1 MRRFHRYLAML
12 LAVAMVLTMAPLQ
25 LRAYAEETVPVET
38 AAEETVPEETFAE
51 ISGTIPVETAP
62 VYDANI
68 TASGI
73 WGAYNTDAITWM
85 LYDDGTLE
93 FTGTGAMY
101 QNYSTPAWNSYD
113 DSITK
118 VIVNEGITSV
128 SNKAFNQCTNLTEVY
143 LPTSLSY
150 IGEGTFAGCT
160 GLRSIVIPEGT
171 QRIGEEAFDGCANLS
186 DISLPNTLTSI
197 KNYAFWNCSSLTQID
212 LPESLTEIEYGAF
225 STCTALK
232 SIEIPKG
239 VTYLDSYLVR
249 ECANLET
256 VELWY
261 TLDMIDEDVFWKC
274 PLLKTIIFHGT
285 PAQWNAVSKDSTV
298 TSVLNSQNVY
308 IQYVDPCGNGHTE
321 VTDPA
326 VAATCTA
333 SGKTEGKH
341 CSVCGEVLV
350 AQEVIPAGHDFVDG
364 VCQRCGI
371 ITGTCG
377 ENLTWILTEDGVLT
391 ISGTG
396 KMPDYHIGVA
406 PWYSYRDNIK
416 TVVIEDG
423 VTNIGDGAF
432 YTCKNMTGV
441 EISNSVTGIGDSAF
455 QLCTALTDLV
465 IPNSVTTI
473 GWAAFAACYKLTD
486 VVVPDSVTRIEESAF
501 EGCKG
506 LTSVTIGKSV
516 SYICCTAFSRCT
528 SLMEFNV
535 SADNASYCVGEDGIL
550 FNKDKTYLVTYP
562 AGKTGAYT
570 VPDTVTEIGYD
581 AFYDCKNLTSVTI
594 PASVARIDECA
605 FYDTGLTE
613 VRFEGDAPELIRTY
627 VGDSLWFGNYNGDT
641 ITVYYPADNATWTD
655 EAKKSFNEDSLNWV
669 AYEPY
674 LAEGTCGDNL
684 TWTLSEE
691 GVLTISGEGE
701 MAEYSA
707 TGYPW
712 YSQRKNIKK
721 VIIEDG
727 VTSIGSYAFFQYT
740 DMVSAEIGNDVTSI
754 GEFAF
759 RTCRN
764 LLGVQFGN
772 SVATIGERVFYGAG
786 LTNVT
791 LPASV
796 TDIGPAAFCCTNLL
810 EIWVEDGNT
819 AYSHDENG
827 ILFNRDKTELVC
839 VPGRNS
845 GTYVI
850 PNTVTHIG
858 PAAFLGNSGLTGVTI
873 PDSVTHIG
881 NEAFHGCSNITD
893 LTIGNSVT
901 DIGVY
906 AFYGCGELPGI
917 TIPDSVIAI
926 GDSAFEDCG
935 KMTAVTIGK
944 SVKVIGDLAFDVC
957 YLLKEIT
964 FRGDAPSFA
973 NESFR
978 DLYATAYYPA
988 NNATW
993 TEEVRQNYG
1002 GEVTWVADCS
1012 MGHAEVIDQAVE
1024 GDCTTPGKTE
1034 GKHCSACGEVL
1045 VAQEDVLGRHKFG
1058 EDGICLLCGV
1068 SGGDIGE
1075 TLQWTL
1081 AEGVLTISGS
1091 GAMEDYATA
1100 SNAPWYS
1107 KRTGIQK
1114 VIIGSGVTSIGDRAF
1129 YNCTG
1134 LTDVT
1139 IGDSVTTIGTYAFR
1153 GCTALE
1159 SVTIPASVTEIEG
1172 SAFRASSALEEV
1184 IFQGNAPTVGNY
1196 VFNECAETLTVQCF
1210 EGKTSFDTTPWTG
1223 MNVVVNHVGQWIVDI
1238 EPTCTTD
1245 GSRHIDCAYCQKTI
1259 TETITGGHN
1268 YVEGICTV
1276 CKDITLVDSGESYK
1290 WRWKLDVFGTLTIS
1304 GNGDITGNPW
1314 RNNHADKILNIVI
1327 EEGIT
1332 GIGGSAFDS
1341 CSNVTGVT
1349 IPESVTKIGSGAF
1362 HGCSSLESI
1371 VIPESVSEMG
1381 DTVFANCSS
1390 LKEIVIPDSVGSI
1403 GESVFYGCSS
1413 LTSAILPEGMET
1425 IGQYMFYG
1433 CSALTEITIADTVQ
1447 SIGESAFFG
1456 CSSLKEIVIPD
1467 SVTEIG
1473 SSAFADCSG
1482 LTAVSIGN
1490 GVTKIGGYVFQNC
1503 TGLTNVVIPDSVN
1516 YIGEDVFSGCSGMES
1531 VTVPFVGAERNPAD
1545 PADRFALGY
1554 IFGDDEFDGS
1564 IRITQYYYGNAD
1576 GGMRGHT
1583 YYIPASLK
1591 SVTVTGGEIGYGA
1604 FSEFKN
1610 LTSVVLGEDIN
1621 SIGIRAFQNCTGLTE
1636 LTLPSGIT
1644 TIETGTFQNCTSL
1657 TEIELPAGVTTIGK
1671 DAFNG
1676 CAGLTEI
1683 LIPDTVAGIGDY
1695 AFSGC
1700 SSLKAFTIPKG
1711 VSRIGE
1717 YVFQDCSDL
1726 TGIEI
1731 PADVTEI
1738 GTYAFQNCTGLTEM
1752 VIPDNVTYIGEGAL
1766 SGCSSLESL
1775 TIPFV
1780 GDSRKT
1786 AADADQYPFG
1796 YIFGTLDYEGSEGIY
1811 QSYCHD
1817 PVENTNWGSYYYIPV
1832 ALKTVTVNGGEIPY
1846 CAFDGC
1852 THLTD
1857 IVLADGITTIGSQ
1870 AFQGCNAL
1878 IAITIP
1884 DSVTSMGNSAFY
1896 CCSSLAEIHIP
1907 EGVTRIGDHALAG
1920 CSSLTSVTLPK
1931 TVTAIGG
1938 YAFWNSTALEEIC
1951 FTGDAPEFEEYALW
1965 GVSTTAYYPGG
1976 NKTWTKDVMQSYGG
1990 ITWKPYDCKNM
2001 HTEVIDEGVEATCTT
2016 DGLTEG
2022 KYCYFCG
2029 EILVEQEVIPAK
2041 GHGMKEIPAVK
2052 PTVDAEGNI
2061 AHFLCEVC
2069 GKLFA
2074 DVEGAQE
2081 LTAEDVILD
2090 KLVGRVLINGQ
2101 YYMTAAEALAAAK
2114 PGDVVQLQQDVAED
2128 TAIVPKGVVLDLNGF
2143 TLDADYF
2150 VSFNGAEIADN
2161 SESNTGLL
2169 KVDAERVMIGK
2180 NNAQLPV
2187 WNGEGYVFTTV
2198 TYKTRLMEH
2207 DNDKLKFAFLPQ
2219 FKSGATALL
2228 EDGVDGNKVTIEV
2241 RVSWLTKMGREYRNL
2256 VFNEQQVDTVVGTNG
2271 AFILT
2276 FSGFSQLDMASGITV
2291 EGVVISETGVSIAS
2305 EPIVVDVTKTDATE

>member
-12 LAVAMVLTMAPLQ
+12 LAVAMVLSLMPMHITVS
-25 LRAYAEETVPVET
+25 AEEIPVEDLSVGET
-38 AAEETVPEETFAE
+38 VAPVAEEVTPAEEIVPAETVPEVTSVTGEVQTEYAV
-51 ISGTIPVETAP
+51 T
-62 VYDANI
+62 YDAGI
-68 TASGI
+68 TASGTCGANLI
-73 WGAYNTDAITWM
+73 WVLD
-85 LYDDGTLE
+85 
-93 FTGTGAMY
+93 
-101 QNYSTPAWNSYD
+101 
-113 DSITK
+113 
-118 VIVNEGITSV
+118 NEGT
-128 SNKAFNQCTNLTEVY
+128 
-143 LPTSLSY
+143 
-150 IGEGTFAGCT
+150 
-160 GLRSIVIPEGT
+160 
-171 QRIGEEAFDGCANLS
+171 
-186 DISLPNTLTSI
+186 
-197 KNYAFWNCSSLTQID
+197 
-212 LPESLTEIEYGAF
+212 
-225 STCTALK
+225 
-232 SIEIPKG
+232 
-239 VTYLDSYLVR
+239 
-249 ECANLET
+249 
-256 VELWY
+256 
-261 TLDMIDEDVFWKC
+261 
-274 PLLKTIIFHGT
+274 
-285 PAQWNAVSKDSTV
+285 
-298 TSVLNSQNVY
+298 
-308 IQYVDPCGNGHTE
+308 
-321 VTDPA
+321 
-326 VAATCTA
+326 
-333 SGKTEGKH
+333 
-341 CSVCGEVLV
+341 
-350 AQEVIPAGHDFVDG
+350 
-364 VCQRCGI
+364 
-371 ITGTCG
+371 
-377 ENLTWILTEDGVLT
+377 LT
-391 ISGTG
+391 ISGSG
-396 KMPDYHIGVA
+396 PMNNFSNNS
-406 PWYSYRDNIK
+406 PWN
-416 TVVIEDG
+416 
-423 VTNIGDGAF
+423 N
-432 YTCKNMTGV
+432 
-441 EISNSVTGIGDSAF
+441 
-455 QLCTALTDLV
+455 
-465 IPNSVTTI
+465 
-473 GWAAFAACYKLTD
+473 
-486 VVVPDSVTRIEESAF
+486 
-501 EGCKG
+501 
-506 LTSVTIGKSV
+506 
-516 SYICCTAFSRCT
+516 
-528 SLMEFNV
+528 
-535 SADNASYCVGEDGIL
+535 
-550 FNKDKTYLVTYP
+550 YL
-562 AGKTGAYT
+562 
-570 VPDTVTEIGYD
+570 
-581 AFYDCKNLTSVTI
+581 
-594 PASVARIDECA
+594 
-605 FYDTGLTE
+605 
-613 VRFEGDAPELIRTY
+613 
-627 VGDSLWFGNYNGDT
+627 DT
-641 ITVYYPADNATWTD
+641 IITA
-655 EAKKSFNEDSLNWV
+655 
-669 AYEPY
+669 
-674 LAEGTCGDNL
+674 
-684 TWTLSEE
+684 
-691 GVLTISGEGE
+691 
-701 MAEYSA
+701 
-707 TGYPW
+707 
-712 YSQRKNIKK
+712 
-721 VIIEDG
+721 IIEDG
-727 VTSIGSYAFFQYT
+727 VTSIGDYAFCDCDKLTSISIPNSVESIGEVTFGNCHSLISVTIPAGVNNIPFSAFTRCNSLTNITLPDSLKSIENYAFNSCSSLISITIPEGIRSIGVDAFENCTELREIYFSGSAPSFEKEIFRNVTATAYYPSNDSTWNYNVMLNYGGTITWESYEKENYLAKGTCGGNLTWKLSEDRILTISGSGPMDNFTASTRPWKSYASSISSVYIESGVTSIGDYAFYDCKNMSVLSLQ
-740 DMVSAEIGNDVTSI
+740 DGMVSIGNNSFYCCEELISIIIPYGVVSIGYGAFERCNSLTYLEIPNSVTNIGSSAFADCDRLTSVEIPNSVTSIGDDVFCSCDRLTSVIIPNSVTNIGDYAFCYCYSLKNLIIPDSVTQIGKWAFLQCESLECIDIPNSVTSI
-754 GEFAF
+754 GEYSFNS
-759 RTCRN
+759 CYN
-764 LLGVQFGN
+764 LK
-772 SVATIGERVFYGAG
+772 SV
-786 LTNVT
+786 
-791 LPASV
+791 
-796 TDIGPAAFCCTNLL
+796 
-810 EIWVEDGNT
+810 
-819 AYSHDENG
+819 
-827 ILFNRDKTELVC
+827 
-839 VPGRNS
+839 
-845 GTYVI
+845 
-850 PNTVTHIG
+850 
-858 PAAFLGNSGLTGVTI
+858 
-873 PDSVTHIG
+873 
-881 NEAFHGCSNITD
+881 
-893 LTIGNSVT
+893 TIGNSVT
-901 DIGVY
+901 RIDKY
-906 AFYGCGELPGI
+906 AFGSCNNLEN
-917 TIPDSVIAI
+917 V
-926 GDSAFEDCG
+926 
-935 KMTAVTIGK
+935 
-944 SVKVIGDLAFDVC
+944 VIGNSVARIGISVFYDCNSMTSMEIPNSVTSIGGYAFQNSG
-957 YLLKEIT
+957 LTEIK
-964 FRGDAPSFA
+964 FEGDTPSFGS
-973 NESFR
+973 NVFN
-978 DLYATAYYPA
+978 YVTATAYYPA

-1002 GEVTWVADCS
+1002 GEITWVADCS

-1034 GKHCSACGEVL
+1034 GKHCSACGKVL
-1045 VAQEDVLGRHKFG
+1045 VAQEDILGRHKFG

-1081 AEGVLTISGS
+1081 AEGALTISGS

-1139 IGDSVTTIGTYAFR
+1139 IGDSVTNIGTYAFR

-1172 SAFRASSALEEV
+1172 SAFRASSALKEV

-1210 EGKTSFDTTPWTG
+1210 EGKTGFDTTPWTG

-1473 SSAFADCSG
+1473 ISAFADCSG

-1490 GVTKIGGYVFQNC
+1490 GVTKIRGYVFQNC

-1516 YIGEDVFSGCSGMES
+1516 YIGEDVFSGCSSMES

-1545 PADRFALGY
+1545 PADQFALGY

-1644 TIETGTFQNCTSL
+1644 TIETGTFQNCASL

-2041 GHGMKEIPAVK
+2041 GHGMKEIPTVK

-2074 DVEGAQE
+2074 DEEGAQE

-2114 PGDVVQLQQDVAED
+2114 PGDVVQLQQDVAEG

-2161 SESNTGLL
+2161 SEGNTGLL

-2219 FKSGATALL
+2219 FKSTATGLL
-2228 EDGVDGNKVTIEV
+2228 EDGVTGNKVTIEV